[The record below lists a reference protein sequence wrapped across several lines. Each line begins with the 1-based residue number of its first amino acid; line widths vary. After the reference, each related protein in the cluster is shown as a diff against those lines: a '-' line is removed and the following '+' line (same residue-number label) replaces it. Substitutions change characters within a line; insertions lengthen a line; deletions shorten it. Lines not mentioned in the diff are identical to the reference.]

1 VIRRVVL
8 VVAVLAAAAVAV
20 WLAWP
25 APTGPTVLTG
35 SAGQHTVR
43 LSVDSPR
50 TGRAAFDVQVTDP
63 GGGPAAV
70 SGVTVEPVMPQM
82 GHAQAPLTATS
93 DGPGRYRVADVLL
106 PMSGQWEITV
116 ALTGPA
122 GPEQVVFPLLVR

>member
-1 VIRRVVL
+1 MIRRVVL

-20 WLAWP
+20 WLLWP

-35 SAGQHTVR
+35 TAGRHAVR
-43 LSVDSPR
+43 LSVDAPH
-50 TGRAAFDVQVTDP
+50 TGRTAVDVQVTDP
-63 GGGPAAV
+63 GGGPASVA
-70 SGVTVEPVMPQM
+70 GVTVEPVMPQM
-82 GHAQAPLTATS
+82 GHAQAPLTATP
-93 DGPGRYRVADVLL
+93 DGPGRYRVAEVVL